1 MKVLLFVLGHVSEVS
16 HELCIPRLQSG
27 QFRAELVYFLMS
39 VLEEIFVGGF
49 LEQILTEAAG
59 DIDEELVRSWRTGID
74 R

>member
-1 MKVLLFVLGHVSEVS
+1 MEVLLFILGHVSKVS
-16 HELCIPRLQSG
+16 QELCVSRFQSG
-27 QFRAELVYFLMS
+27 QFRAELVHFLMS